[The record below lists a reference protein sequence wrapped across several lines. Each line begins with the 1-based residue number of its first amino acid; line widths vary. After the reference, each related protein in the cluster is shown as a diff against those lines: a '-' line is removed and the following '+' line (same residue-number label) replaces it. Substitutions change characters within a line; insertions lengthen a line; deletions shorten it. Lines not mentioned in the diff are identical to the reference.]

1 MARHSLNA
9 SIFLIRLHFDHMMM
23 IRVRSSCNFRGIGK
37 LDSNGESLENRRLV
51 IISIR
56 PSFNM
61 SSGIHGIYSCTS
73 AGTSGCVRLIK
84 NELKPVHVR
93 EIQVFSCDVRIVGWD
108 VRPIRMPRIRDRNGK
123 TCPREYFFKYII
135 FFKMLHAFTYEW

>member
-23 IRVRSSCNFRGIGK
+23 IRVRSSCNSRGIGK
-37 LDSNGESLENRRLV
+37 LDSNGESRENRRLV

-61 SSGIHGIYSCTS
+61 SSVSWYTWYLLLYICGYIGMRAINKERTETCACEGNT
-73 AGTSGCVRLIK
+73 GVKLRRKDCRMG
-84 NELKPVHVR
+84 
-93 EIQVFSCDVRIVGWD
+93 
-108 VRPIRMPRIRDRNGK
+108 RPSHQNASNKRQKRQNLPS
-123 TCPREYFFKYII
+123 
-135 FFKMLHAFTYEW
+135 

>member
-37 LDSNGESLENRRLV
+37 LDSNGESRENRRLV

-61 SSGIHGIYSCTS
+61 SSVSWYTS

-93 EIQVFSCDVRIVGWD
+93 EIRVFSCDVRIVGWD

-135 FFKMLHAFTYEW
+135 FFKMLHAFTYE